1 MSKKNKEKLAIQ
13 MLIDLNL
20 DYERPIIING
30 IMTEY
35 TININGDV
43 YSYKGYKT
51 DKPRKLIP
59 VKMDNGYYKVNL
71 MINGKEK
78 LYSIHRLVASAF
90 IPNPENKPE
99 VNHKNG
105 DKSANFIYNL
115 EWSTSKEN
123 IDHAVM
129 TGLKTFKKG
138 QDHPMAKIN
147 AGVVIQICE
156 FLQSGKYN
164 YTEISKITGVSYN
177 VIKKIKNRY
186 RWRDI
191 SCSYDFSNYNKNR
204 KDDKYE

>member
-105 DKSANFIYNL
+105 DKSANLIYNL

-123 IDHAVM
+123 IDHAIM

-147 AGVVIQICE
+147 TDVVIQICE
-156 FLQSGKYN
+156 FLQS
-164 YTEISKITGVSYN
+164 
-177 VIKKIKNRY
+177 
-186 RWRDI
+186 
-191 SCSYDFSNYNKNR
+191 
-204 KDDKYE
+204 